1 MVPRRSAAILGGLTV
16 FSSVLVGTALPV
28 EGSLRSTSVAER
40 TTKTSNTKPKTKNTT
55 AKKTPNA
62 RTTTRSPKPAAWRV
76 LAVSSKGLREVS
88 GCAFSRRDPNR
99 VWLHNDSGDGAIV
112 VPVDIKSGA
121 AGRPVTLDGVD
132 VVDLED
138 IAITSRGE
146 IILADIGDNAEAR
159 KSVQLYR
166 FPEPAVNA
174 TSTQATRLD
183 LRYPD
188 GPHNAE
194 AVAVAPDGSA
204 AFIFTKEPSGVA
216 AVFRAGLNATKDQ
229 VMTQIG
235 TVTITGE
242 VPFKANLISAADAVG
257 ETVILRTFQFGY
269 VLDVPSGGTIDD
281 APRATP
287 RRFGLPLM
295 VQGEALCVSPDG
307 RTLVTASESQGAS
320 TFALAVGPV
329 PA

>member
-1 MVPRRSAAILGGLTV
+1 M
-16 FSSVLVGTALPV
+16 
-28 EGSLRSTSVAER
+28 
-40 TTKTSNTKPKTKNTT
+40 
-55 AKKTPNA
+55 
-62 RTTTRSPKPAAWRV
+62 
-76 LAVSSKGLREVS
+76 SSKGLEEVS

-121 AGRPVTLDGVD
+121 VGRPVTLEGVD

-138 IAITSRGE
+138 IAITTGGE
-146 IILADIGDNAEAR
+146 MILADIGDNAEAR

-166 FPEPAVNA
+166 FAEPALNA
-174 TSTQATRLD
+174 TSVRPTRLE

-194 AVAVAPDGSA
+194 ALAVAPDASA
-204 AFIFTKEPSGVA
+204 AFIFTKEASGVA
-216 AVFRAGLNATKDQ
+216 AVFRVDLTASAVQ

-235 TVTITGE
+235 QVLITGE
-242 VPFKANLISAADAVG
+242 IPIKANLISAADAVG
-257 ETVILRTFQFGY
+257 ETVIVRTFQFGY
-269 VLDVPSGGTIDD
+269 VLDVPSGGKMDD
-281 APRATP
+281 AARATP
-287 RRFGLPLM
+287 RRFSLPLM

-307 RTLVTASESQGAS
+307 RTLATASESQGAS

-329 PA
+329 PR